1 MTHTIVGTD
10 KAPRPSGP
18 YSQAVRVGNLL
29 FISGQIP
36 LDPRSGEVVAGGID
50 IQARRALENLGAI
63 LHAQGLDYPS
73 VVKTTVFL
81 RRMEEFKEFNEI
93 YARYFASGPPA
104 RSCIEVSRL
113 PGGVDVEIEAV
124 AAY

>member
-1 MTHTIVGTD
+1 MTHTLISTD
-10 KAPRPSGP
+10 KAPRPVGP
-18 YSQAVRVGNLL
+18 YSQAVRAGNLL

-36 LDPRSGEVVAGGID
+36 LDPHSGKVVPGGIEA
-50 IQARRALENLGAI
+50 QARRVLENLGAI
-63 LHAQGLDYPS
+63 LHAQGLDYRS

-81 RRMEEFKEFNEI
+81 RRMGDFREFNDV
-93 YARYFASGPPA
+93 YARYFAAGPPA
-104 RSCIEVSRL
+104 RSCVEVASL